1 MIFNSCCQFHPF
13 WIGDFSFGRQDLA
26 KTFENKREGRQGDC
40 HNACR
45 NENRS
50 NQHSTFHLVK
60 HLLDGEKYFRNEQV
74 LHHLPRTKCFLVAS
88 HHVDEDLV
96 DEQDDTHKARNPFQ
110 STLSDRRIL
119 VRPQISPGD
128 YDAEKK
134 GGDQLDLVAE
144 LGNDEDK
151 AGEDGALG
159 GLREDGDEDQGRH
172 DAAGQVAA

>member
-26 KTFENKREGRQGDC
+26 KTFENEREGRQGDC

-45 NENRS
+45 YENRS

-88 HHVDEDLV
+88 HHVDKDLV

-159 GLREDGDEDQGRH
+159 GLREDGGEDQGRH